1 MSYQVNEHAD
11 GSTQNLALI
20 LNSIDRQSVN
30 VVDIGCNQGVIALN
44 LALHGFKVKGY
55 EQQAQF
61 LDYGKLRAVRDKI
74 SNVEFIEQIVGFGD
88 LSLLDDVDV
97 NILLSVHHQ
106 MVKHMGLEQ
115 GNRLLI
121 EIFKRSKRQ
130 FFLQPA
136 TIYEKYGC
144 TMPFAENDFV
154 AIERYFLNL
163 FEGIRTFKFVNLGY
177 AANKMPVREPLRP
190 LYLFDFTND
199 SSERLRIPTDPTTAA
214 DSPGSIVHVP
224 ISQCRGHFWQSFAAT
239 GWHFMRA
246 QIRQLIESKKQLEI
260 NETILS
266 RYCSGFA
273 PRTFSDAGEWLG
285 INSSMGLMGKQ
296 NTKRYSSI
304 DPYNTNLQ
312 IEIKDKDITNLG
324 KVIPDSDAYACGP
337 RNEQMI
343 IDELTRLAKLYQ
355 VIQKTGY
362 QPHLNLDGYIRGKY
376 IFDGHDWVFVVT
388 AGSHR
393 MAVMAELG
401 YEWITAR
408 IQPNGVKVID
418 LSNLNIIPV
427 ISSGLMKN
435 EELHNFYMPYFNETS
450 TEFPRRLSMR

>member
-1 MSYQVNEHAD
+1 
-11 GSTQNLALI
+11 
-20 LNSIDRQSVN
+20 
-30 VVDIGCNQGVIALN
+30 
-44 LALHGFKVKGY
+44 
-55 EQQAQF
+55 
-61 LDYGKLRAVRDKI
+61 
-74 SNVEFIEQIVGFGD
+74 
-88 LSLLDDVDV
+88 
-97 NILLSVHHQ
+97 
-106 MVKHMGLEQ
+106 
-115 GNRLLI
+115 
-121 EIFKRSKRQ
+121 
-130 FFLQPA
+130 
-136 TIYEKYGC
+136 
-144 TMPFAENDFV
+144 MPFAENDFV

-239 GWHFMRA
+239 GWRFMRA

-304 DPYNTNLQ
+304 DPSNTNLQ

-324 KVIPDSDAYACGP
+324 KVIPDSDAYACDP